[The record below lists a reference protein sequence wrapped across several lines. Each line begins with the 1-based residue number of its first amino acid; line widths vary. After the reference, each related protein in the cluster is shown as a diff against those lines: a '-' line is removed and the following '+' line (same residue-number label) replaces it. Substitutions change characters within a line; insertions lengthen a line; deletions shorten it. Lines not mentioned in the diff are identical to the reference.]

1 MNNLLKLKRKD
12 GVMVDT
18 QLIELKLSDIDKIM
32 ELQEAII
39 NGLENKEIYAETEK
53 DEFEEYLNGKGKV
66 IGYVTSDHELIAMG
80 VYVSKGYD
88 ESNYAYDLD
97 LCGEDILKVGQIEAT
112 IVKDEYRGNKLQKLM
127 CEELEKI
134 AKENN
139 NELLCATAS
148 PYNKFS
154 VNTFINLGYEIK
166 KDKLKYCGLR
176 RYVLVKNLYVNNK

>member
-139 NELLCATAS
+139 NELLCIEL
-148 PYNKFS
+148 NH
-154 VNTFINLGYEIK
+154 
-166 KDKLKYCGLR
+166 
-176 RYVLVKNLYVNNK
+176 